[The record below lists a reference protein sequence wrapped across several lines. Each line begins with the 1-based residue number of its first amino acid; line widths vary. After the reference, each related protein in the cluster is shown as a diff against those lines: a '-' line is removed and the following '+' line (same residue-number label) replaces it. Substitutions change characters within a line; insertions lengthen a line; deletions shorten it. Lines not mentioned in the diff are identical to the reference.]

1 MLTPSGWLSLVFAT
15 AAIVLGRILV
25 LTEVT
30 ILGAVIML
38 LVAASVL
45 AVWVFCPKTKVRRHH
60 PSSIVAAGQTSEV
73 VLEFEKKIW
82 PPVKLPMRVQDS
94 FYHYKPGAEA
104 EQDSKKNSEPQ
115 NGQEPRSSDFERFT
129 ATFNILRKSESVAYS
144 FTPQRRGVIRF
155 GPLTAR
161 ASDPFGIARRRW
173 REFSSTE
180 ILVLP
185 PIEDVIPPQTSLI
198 AKSQKEDICSIWQ
211 GSPSGDF
218 LTLREYTSGDDLRH
232 VHWKSSAKTGDL
244 MIRQSEHRR
253 ESGAFLLLDTRSGA
267 ASEQDFEKMVGAAAS
282 LCVASRNHRMPLHLA
297 TFHMEPVHV
306 RDEAS
311 LLEAL
316 RELALVAPSAEPS
329 LPQEPKQQRAAVL
342 FTGDRLGSF
351 AGGVQNGGIAS
362 NAWLRV
368 CFGENLLDASWMR
381 IPAEAKFA
389 DVWNSYFWKSNSGLA
404 DASQPGEFSRV
415 G

>member
-1 MLTPSGWLSLVFAT
+1 MLTPSGWLSLVVAFV
-15 AAIVLGRILV
+15 AIVLGRILV
-25 LTEVT
+25 LTEVV
-30 ILGAVIML
+30 ILGAVL
-38 LVAASVL
+38 LLLTAASFW

-60 PSSIVAAGQTSEV
+60 PFLVVSAGQTSEV

-82 PPVKLPMRVQDS
+82 PPVKLPMLVQDS
-94 FYHYKPGAEA
+94 FHHYKPGVETH
-104 EQDSKKNSEPQ
+104 Q
-115 NGQEPRSSDFERFT
+115 NGKPRNGGKPSSSDFERFT
-129 ATFNILRKSESVAYS
+129 ASFNILRKSESVAYS

-173 REFSSTE
+173 QEFSSTE

-185 PIEDVIPPQTSLI
+185 PTEDVIPPQTSLI
-198 AKSQKEDICSIWQ
+198 AKSREEEICSIWQ

-218 LTLREYTSGDDLRH
+218 LTLREYASGDELRH

-253 ESGAFLLLDTRSGA
+253 ESGAFLLLDTRAGA

-297 TFHMEPVHV
+297 TFHMEPVNV

-316 RELALVAPSAEPS
+316 RELALVAQSAEAP
-329 LPQEPKQQRAAVL
+329 LPQEAKQQKAALL
-342 FTGDRLGSF
+342 FTGDRLEST
-351 AGGVQNGGIAS
+351 ASGVQNGRTDS
-362 NAWLRV
+362 TAWLRV

-381 IPAEAKFA
+381 IPSEAKFA
-389 DVWNSYFWKSNSGLA
+389 DVWNSYFWKSDSGLSA
-404 DASQPGEFSRV
+404 TNHSGEFSRV